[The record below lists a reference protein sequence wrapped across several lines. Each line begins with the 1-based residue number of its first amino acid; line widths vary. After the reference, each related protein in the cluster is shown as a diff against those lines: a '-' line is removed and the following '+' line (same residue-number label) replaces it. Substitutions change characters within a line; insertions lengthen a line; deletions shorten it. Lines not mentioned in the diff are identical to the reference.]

1 MKTLKSLY
9 QTYRE
14 VFWYLVCGAGT
25 TVVNLICFWCCAN
38 LLRTPTA
45 VSTAIAWLFS
55 VIFAYITNRTF
66 VFRSQN
72 SGLAAILREM
82 TAFFGARIFSGALD
96 VALMVIF
103 VDGLHLPEMWMKM
116 AVNVL
121 VTVCNFVASKWIVF
135 REKPSKSTGEHA
147 EKCSGKF
154 AKREGSLPFEGRLWA
169 PYFLLA
175 IITAG
180 LLLLPMGTGNFFGS
194 LGDWYSQHVAVADS
208 LRQTMLATGRLL
220 PQWITLGAGSSTY
233 DFAYYGL
240 LRPDVLI
247 ACLMPEVEMKVIIA
261 VYMIFC
267 MIASVLL
274 CYFWLKRSGRPWG
287 IAFAG
292 ALLLAFSTSLYQ
304 AHHQIMFVNY
314 LPFLLLALIGVDRL
328 VSKGKIGLLSAG
340 LLLVILHSFYYAP
353 VCIVALGSCTDVFS
367 EILAGLMRCLRIAAV
382 RAGQRLQKPGGRA
395 GQGLRKISG
404 QTGNGFL

>member
-135 REKPSKSTGEHA
+135 RKKPSKSAGECP
-147 EKCSGKF
+147 ETFSGNFSGK
-154 AKREGSLPFEGRLWA
+154 ARKREGSRPFKEGGQ
-169 PYFLLA
+169 P
-175 IITAG
+175 
-180 LLLLPMGTGNFFGS
+180 
-194 LGDWYSQHVAVADS
+194 
-208 LRQTMLATGRLL
+208 
-220 PQWITLGAGSSTY
+220 
-233 DFAYYGL
+233 
-240 LRPDVLI
+240 
-247 ACLMPEVEMKVIIA
+247 
-261 VYMIFC
+261 
-267 MIASVLL
+267 
-274 CYFWLKRSGRPWG
+274 
-287 IAFAG
+287 
-292 ALLLAFSTSLYQ
+292 
-304 AHHQIMFVNY
+304 
-314 LPFLLLALIGVDRL
+314 PF
-328 VSKGKIGLLSAG
+328 
-340 LLLVILHSFYYAP
+340 
-353 VCIVALGSCTDVFS
+353 
-367 EILAGLMRCLRIAAV
+367 
-382 RAGQRLQKPGGRA
+382 
-395 GQGLRKISG
+395 
-404 QTGNGFL
+404 